1 MTQLA
6 PQGTVLCGAKC
17 TVLHFARLMRSYRE
31 CDFRSLKL
39 KEKEKKMS
47 YTVSFDA
54 SIKIKKSEIRGLLNH
69 IERGAIDKKMNHK
82 NPNINNQETEKNIN
96 FYFDKNENGFS
107 ECTDITQ
114 IENALMERLKKV
126 KKPLRKDAV
135 IVRPLILQLDPE
147 FYNDCEDEDN
157 DSIEAMIEWAWE
169 TFGKENIVGGSLHL
183 DEAAPHLHLL
193 FTPVTEDGRLS
204 QKDWFKSPSE
214 LAQMHNSLRTHM
226 SDNGY
231 DIEMKRKK
239 TKKQVKR
246 LTETEYRDYKELEK
260 EALNIEYNNNI
271 LKSKSKR
278 LSKLQASL
286 NDREKDLDDRESDL
300 NAREK
305 SLMQQQLTIQA
316 IHREALKK
324 RSEAL
329 KAIEECEALA
339 DELKDERQKKRVQ
352 QLANRYNFP
361 TNNEDG
367 YDFYR

>member
-1 MTQLA
+1 MI
-6 PQGTVLCGAKC
+6 
-17 TVLHFARLMRSYRE
+17 
-31 CDFRSLKL
+31 
-39 KEKEKKMS
+39 
-47 YTVSFDA
+47 SFDA

-82 NPNINNQETEKNIN
+82 NPNINHQETEKNMN
-96 FYFDKNENGFS
+96 FYFDKNEDDFL
-107 ECTDITQ
+107 ECTDIAQ

-135 IVRPLILQLDPE
+135 IVRPLILQLDPK

-157 DSIEAMIEWAWE
+157 DSISTMIEWACE

-204 QKDWFKSPSE
+204 QKDWFKSPTE
-214 LAQMHNSLRTHM
+214 LAQMHNSLRKYM

-239 TKKQVKR
+239 TKKQVQR

-260 EALNIEYNNNI
+260 EALNIKYNNDI
-271 LKSKSKR
+271 LKGKSKR
-278 LSKLQASL
+278 LSKLQESL
-286 NDREKDLDDRESDL
+286 NDREKELDNRESDL
-300 NAREK
+300 NARED
-305 SLMQQQLTIQA
+305 SLRQQQLTIQA
-316 IHREALKK
+316 IHRETLKK

-339 DELKDERQKKRVQ
+339 DEMKNERNKKRLQ
-352 QLANRYNFP
+352 ELTARFNIS
-361 TNNEDG
+361 TDNEDD

>member
-1 MTQLA
+1 LI
-6 PQGTVLCGAKC
+6 
-17 TVLHFARLMRSYRE
+17 
-31 CDFRSLKL
+31 
-39 KEKEKKMS
+39 
-47 YTVSFDA
+47 SFDA

-82 NPNINNQETEKNIN
+82 NPNINHQETEKNMN
-96 FYFDKNENGFS
+96 FYFDKNEDDFL
-107 ECTDITQ
+107 ECTDIAQ

-135 IVRPLILQLDPE
+135 IVRPLILQLDPK

-157 DSIEAMIEWAWE
+157 DSISTMIEWACE

-204 QKDWFKSPSE
+204 QKDWFKSPTE
-214 LAQMHNSLRTHM
+214 LAQMHNSLRKYM

-239 TKKQVKR
+239 TKKQVQR

-260 EALNIEYNNNI
+260 EALNIKYNNDI
-271 LKSKSKR
+271 LKGKSKR
-278 LSKLQASL
+278 LSKLQESL
-286 NDREKDLDDRESDL
+286 NDREKELDNRESDL
-300 NAREK
+300 NARED
-305 SLMQQQLTIQA
+305 SLRQQQLTIQA
-316 IHREALKK
+316 IHRETLKK

-339 DELKDERQKKRVQ
+339 DEMKNERNKKRLQ
-352 QLANRYNFP
+352 ELTARFNIS
-361 TNNEDG
+361 TDNEDD

>member
-1 MTQLA
+1 M
-6 PQGTVLCGAKC
+6 
-17 TVLHFARLMRSYRE
+17 
-31 CDFRSLKL
+31 CDFRSVKL

-54 SIKIKKSEIRGLLNH
+54 SIKIKKSEIRGILNH

-96 FYFDKNENGFS
+96 FYFDKNEDDFL

-157 DSIEAMIEWAWE
+157 DSISTMIEWACE

-204 QKDWFKSPSE
+204 QKDWFKSPTE

-300 NAREK
+300 NARED
-305 SLMQQQLTIQA
+305 SLRQQQLTIQA
-316 IHREALKK
+316 IHRETLKK

-339 DELKDERQKKRVQ
+339 EELKDERQKRRVQ

-361 TNNEDG
+361 TDNEDG